1 MSLLDWGFTPFFA
14 AYAGEPEYRGL
25 LVGRVIAQHRGL
37 KRVRLEDREI
47 WASVAGSLGHHAGS
61 SAELPVVGDWVVV
74 DPAIHDD
81 RSRIQAVLPRRTRFS
96 RKAAGEGTAEQVVAA
111 NLDAI
116 WIVTSLPGDL
126 NPRRL
131 ERYVALS
138 RESGAAASIV
148 LTKADLSDDV
158 SGAVRAAEAVAPG
171 IDVHAVSA
179 KTGLGLENLAAALLP
194 ARTVALL
201 GSSGVGKSTLINRLA
216 GVEILRTAEV
226 RAWDGR
232 GRHTTTHREIV
243 RLPNGALVVDTPGM
257 RELALWDADEGTSET
272 FPEIESLAEGCR
284 FSDCRH
290 EAEPDCA
297 VRAAVENGTLDPAR
311 VDGFRRLVREMAY
324 LDRKEDPKAQAAERS
339 RWRAIHKS
347 LRAHPKYKPK

>member
-14 AYAGEPEYRGL
+14 AYAREPEHRGL
-25 LVGRVIAQHRGL
+25 LPGRVIAQHRGL

-47 WASVAGSLGHHAGS
+47 WASVAGSLGHRATS
-61 SAELPVVGDWVVV
+61 PADLPVVGDWVMV
-74 DPAIHDD
+74 DSEIHDD

-96 RKAAGEGTAEQVVAA
+96 RKAAGEESQEQVVAA
-111 NLDAI
+111 NIDAI

-131 ERYVALS
+131 ERYGALC

-148 LTKADLSDDV
+148 LTKADLSDDLE
-158 SGAVRAAEAVAPG
+158 GAVRAAESVAPG

-179 KTGLGLENLAAALLP
+179 KTGFGLEALGAALAP

-226 RAWDGR
+226 REWDGR

-257 RELALWDADEGTSET
+257 REIALWDADEGTAET

-297 VRAAVENGTLDPAR
+297 VRAAVEEGTLDPAR
-311 VDGFRRLVREMAY
+311 VEGFRRLVRELAY
-324 LDRKEDPKAQAAERS
+324 LDRKDDPKAQAAERS